1 MGTSEVAM
9 SDVVS
14 FGDPEGPMGGPGPG
28 VVSIVRPA
36 PVANAAGLLIAAAVV
51 EVVLS
56 LLSLILPGGPVG
68 ELRRE
73 LRSVPASH
81 LPLVVGLAVAI
92 LVAIETLFTASL
104 ATVGLLVRNGRGWAR
119 PLVVLLALAELTLVT
134 TTGAGQPLSLTFAIA
149 AALLVLLPSSTSFFR
164 AVKQGRRSGRTVL
177 LLDFK
182 DRQWRAR
189 WRRWL
194 ARILP
199 GARGA

>member
-1 MGTSEVAM
+1 MSDVSFGDAEGSSAGPG

-14 FGDPEGPMGGPGPG
+14 
-28 VVSIVRPA
+28 IIRPT
-36 PVANAAGLLIAAAVV
+36 PVANAAGLLIAAAAV

-56 LLSLILPGGPVG
+56 LLSLILPDGPVL
-68 ELRRE
+68 EVRRE
-73 LRSVPASH
+73 LRSVPASQ
-81 LPLVVGLAVAI
+81 LPLVVGLAVSI

-104 ATVGLLVRNGRGWAR
+104 VTVGLLVRNGRGWAR

-134 TTGAGQPLSLTFAIA
+134 TIGARQPLSLTFACA

-164 AVKQGRRSGRTVL
+164 AVKQGRRSGQTVL
-177 LLDFK
+177 PLSFK
-182 DRQWRAR
+182 DRQRGAK

-199 GARGA
+199 GAGGA